1 MIIIY
6 MTGSK
11 RKSSTSSET
20 STIVALSPTSSET
33 STLIAMSPTNSETS
47 TEIAFTPPPK
57 KTRRVIYR
65 TPSPIKRKRTSYTLE
80 TPTVVLESPM
90 ADDLPEYYGPFG
102 TPDQPDKRQHEYTP
116 PPKAKRPKLT
126 GGKVTRKRRRRTY
139 KRGRK
144 TV

>member
-1 MIIIY
+1 

-11 RKSSTSSET
+11 RKSSETPTIVALSPTSSET
-20 STIVALSPTSSET
+20 STIVALSPTS
-33 STLIAMSPTNSETS
+33 SETS

-65 TPSPIKRKRTSYTLE
+65 TPSPIKRKRTSHAPE

-90 ADDLPEYYGPFG
+90 ADDLPEYSSPFG
-102 TPDQPDKRQHEYTP
+102 TPDQTDEREHVYSST
-116 PPKAKRPKLT
+116 KAKRPKPT

>member
-1 MIIIY
+1 MS
-6 MTGSK
+6 GNK
-11 RKSSTSSET
+11 RK
-20 STIVALSPTSSET
+20 SSET

-65 TPSPIKRKRTSYTLE
+65 TPSPIKRKRTSHTPE
-80 TPTVVLESPM
+80 TPTVVWESPM

-116 PPKAKRPKLT
+116 PKAKRPKPT
-126 GGKVTRKRRRRTY
+126 GGKVTRKRRRCTY
-139 KRGRK
+139 KRVRK
-144 TV
+144 